1 MGGHRTFD
9 IYLQKQI
16 CMKIKIKN
24 LRRHVLLLSRHVD
37 NVDNI
42 EVSNR
47 QFWVKL
53 PGAWCLQPRCANFMI
68 ILRHF
73 PLLVI
78 MSRYNGWRWDSTCRY
93 CIYPVL
99 LYYISTTILFYNEV
113 QSARSRRLFVHV
125 RTRDQGFN
133 SRCRKLSS
141 MFTLYRGGPRTTT
154 WPGSGWAGQGTGHSY
169 YLL

>member
-78 MSRYNGWRWDSTCRY
+78 MSRYNG
-93 CIYPVL
+93 
-99 LYYISTTILFYNEV
+99 
-113 QSARSRRLFVHV
+113 
-125 RTRDQGFN
+125 
-133 SRCRKLSS
+133 
-141 MFTLYRGGPRTTT
+141 
-154 WPGSGWAGQGTGHSY
+154 
-169 YLL
+169 